1 MVDGFKDSLDFIFR
15 LPTWQDLFR
24 LCFGVY
30 IVFTD
35 RDQKPHLTRA
45 GFPGIAQARPQNS
58 EAPMDC
64 CEKLTPEFTCEP
76 EVFRRQ

>member
-45 GFPGIAQARPQNS
+45 GFPGIAQARPQ
-58 EAPMDC
+58 
-64 CEKLTPEFTCEP
+64 EFGGSDGLLR
-76 EVFRRQ
+76 EVDA